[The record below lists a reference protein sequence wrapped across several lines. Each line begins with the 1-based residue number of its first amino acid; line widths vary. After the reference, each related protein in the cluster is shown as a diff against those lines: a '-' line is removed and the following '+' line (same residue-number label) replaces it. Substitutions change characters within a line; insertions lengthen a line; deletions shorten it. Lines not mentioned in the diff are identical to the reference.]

1 MLTVLTSCAFGAWAG
16 VPWQHDTY
24 YSVSNLDGRL
34 DNPDQ
39 CLTEDIWQWSKM
51 LAHLYSHLTKPMLDV
66 ALISFQLVR
75 TFKAKVRTHPRVT
88 PARHEAH
95 HF

>member
-1 MLTVLTSCAFGAWAG
+1 M
-16 VPWQHDTY
+16 
-24 YSVSNLDGRL
+24 

-75 TFKAKVRTHPRVT
+75 TFKAKVRALPRTQRCATTTTTTTTTLT
-88 PARHEAH
+88 PSCEP
-95 HF
+95 

>member
-1 MLTVLTSCAFGAWAG
+1 MQ
-16 VPWQHDTY
+16 QHDTY

-75 TFKAKVRTHPRVT
+75 TFKAKVRAPPGTQRCTTTTLT
-88 PARHEAH
+88 PSSCAS
-95 HF
+95 